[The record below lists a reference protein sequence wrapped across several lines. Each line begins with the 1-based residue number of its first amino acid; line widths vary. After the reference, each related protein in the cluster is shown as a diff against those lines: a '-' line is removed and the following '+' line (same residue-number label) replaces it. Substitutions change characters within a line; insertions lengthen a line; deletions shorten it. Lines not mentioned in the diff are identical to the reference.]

1 MRCIYLDSPSNF
13 KLFRSKNRSKI
24 SIFGG
29 VMKMY
34 ILTVKL
40 GYFFNFRSSI
50 FPKFANFRNQILL
63 YAKPILARILK
74 IYATYQH
81 QSTLWPNSDF
91 GDPCKL
97 IGAILG
103 KPYTTKVVQWDGLGQ
118 LKCPCPC
125 LHNCKGLVCC
135 CGIMADCAKTWVS

>member
-1 MRCIYLDSPSNF
+1 MPTPQNNLSHCESSYKEQIQLNSSMGRAQWYFSQKKYETIPKNGFELIRCIYLDCPSNF

-34 ILTVKL
+34 ILTAKL

-81 QSTLWPNSDF
+81 
-91 GDPCKL
+91 
-97 IGAILG
+97 
-103 KPYTTKVVQWDGLGQ
+103 
-118 LKCPCPC
+118 
-125 LHNCKGLVCC
+125 
-135 CGIMADCAKTWVS
+135 